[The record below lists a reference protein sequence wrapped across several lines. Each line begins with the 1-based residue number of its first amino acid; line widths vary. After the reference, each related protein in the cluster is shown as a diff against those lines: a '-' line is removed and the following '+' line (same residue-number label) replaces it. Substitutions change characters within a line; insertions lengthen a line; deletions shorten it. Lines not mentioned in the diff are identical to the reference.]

1 MTVTRNARTIP
12 LFAGSV
18 HRRWLL
24 YLALSGLPI
33 VSLTGLGIPVM
44 DRALSRPSVASA
56 PTPSA
61 VTRIEWG
68 TRGNLEDQF
77 LFSFVNLNHWQI
89 LSWRLD
95 IRGGFTDQ
103 WSHHYSFIISSGVV
117 YYIFVLSLLRVS
129 QRWLSPTI
137 VLQCCRRGFRR
148 TPTNH
153 TNGGPPSLPPLR
165 PRVPQSQFILW
176 SQILVLI
183 SFLIPLT

>member
-1 MTVTRNARTIP
+1 MTP
-12 LFAGSV
+12 LPCPLRSSQCFPHWIGISSYSPGAI
-18 HRRWLL
+18 
-24 YLALSGLPI
+24 LAI
-33 VSLTGLGIPVM
+33 VIIC
-44 DRALSRPSVASA
+44 SA

-89 LSWRLD
+89 LSWRL

-165 PRVPQSQFILW
+165 P
-176 SQILVLI
+176 
-183 SFLIPLT
+183 